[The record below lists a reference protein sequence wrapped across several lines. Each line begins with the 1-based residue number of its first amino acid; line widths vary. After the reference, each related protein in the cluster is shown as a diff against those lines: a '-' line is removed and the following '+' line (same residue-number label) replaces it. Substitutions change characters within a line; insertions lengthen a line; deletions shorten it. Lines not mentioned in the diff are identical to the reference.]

1 MRMRFAI
8 VAGVPALLGLAAWTA
23 RPDPRGPDPEQWLSG
38 LQGRQVLS
46 DRTGGSAVPCAVPLT
61 WRLARLDDEFGLGAE
76 EARRAIVEAAG
87 LWEAAVARPLF
98 AHDPGEGFPIRFVYD
113 ERQARMGERMRRQA
127 ELDDFR
133 ERLGARRA
141 ELTEQAEL
149 HSRLRALH
157 QERQREHERRTGS
170 HNATVRDWNA
180 RGGTP
185 PRVLQELLEAG
196 EALQVERRALAAD
209 REALEA
215 TGAALRDRQE
225 RSNDELE
232 KYALQADALQ
242 REFPSAS
249 IESGLY
255 REAVRTEG
263 GSVASVSR
271 EIRIY
276 RFGGSDDLV
285 LVAAHEF
292 GHALGLGHSAEPG
305 SIMSEEHR
313 GHAVSSRSSGSVG
326 VSGLQAADL
335 QLFRERCP
343 DLLN

>member
-46 DRTGGSAVPCAVPLT
+46 DHTGGSAVPCAVPLT

-98 AHDPGEGFPIRFVYD
+98 AHDPSEGFPIRFVYD

-133 ERLGARRA
+133 ERLRARRA
-141 ELTEQAEL
+141 EQPEL
-149 HSRLRALH
+149 HSRLRALY

-180 RGGTP
+180 RGGVP

-209 REALEA
+209 REALEG
-215 TGAALRDRQE
+215 TGGALRDLQE
-225 RSNDELE
+225 RSNDEFE

-313 GHAVSSRSSGSVG
+313 GQAASSRTSRSVG